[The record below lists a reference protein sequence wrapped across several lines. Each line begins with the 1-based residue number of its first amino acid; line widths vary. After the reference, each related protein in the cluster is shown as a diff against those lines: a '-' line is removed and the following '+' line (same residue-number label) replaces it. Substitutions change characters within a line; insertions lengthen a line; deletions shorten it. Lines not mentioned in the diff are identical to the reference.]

1 MTLNM
6 KVKELIERV
15 GAEEIPTGRVI
26 AYIKDGLEEINTI
39 SETHVTTEK
48 IDITKDQRFYDL
60 PNDVIKVLEVR
71 CKNHLNS
78 KDEYRQVPRLIYDPR
93 IKDADGV

>member
-1 MTLNM
+1 M

-15 GAEEIPTGRVI
+15 GAEEIPTGRII

>member
-1 MTLNM
+1 M
-6 KVKELIERV
+6 KVKELIERI

-39 SETHVTTEK
+39 SETHVTTER
-48 IDITKDQRFYDL
+48 IDITSGQRFYEL
-60 PNDVIKVLEVR
+60 PNEVINVLEVR

-78 KDEYRQVPRLIYDPR
+78 KDEYRQVPRLIYEPS
-93 IKDADGV
+93 IKDSDGA

>member
-1 MTLNM
+1 M
-6 KVKELIERV
+6 KVKELIERI

-39 SETHVTTEK
+39 SETHITTER
-48 IDITKDQRFYDL
+48 IDITKDQRFYEL
-60 PNDVIKVLEVR
+60 PNEVINVLEVR

-78 KDEYRQVPRLIYDPR
+78 KDEYRQVPRLIYEPS
-93 IKDADGV
+93 IKDSDGA